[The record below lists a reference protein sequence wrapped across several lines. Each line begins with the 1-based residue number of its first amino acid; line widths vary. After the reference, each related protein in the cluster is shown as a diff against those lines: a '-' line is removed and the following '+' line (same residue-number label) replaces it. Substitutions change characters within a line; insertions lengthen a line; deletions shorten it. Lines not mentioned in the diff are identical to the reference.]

1 MATSSQPGLMGS
13 AHSLPSARSLT
24 TAEASKRGAQ
34 AAVMRANKRRASI
47 LPPPRVL
54 VTAPLSPPH
63 PTKPNQTI
71 HTGERNPTSPG
82 PRPPTDMAAAAGS
95 SAAPLPAPISLNDKA
110 AAVGGGVGGDRAAG
124 GCGVCAICLD
134 RIPLQE
140 TALVKG
146 CDHAYCVT
154 CILRWASYKQTP
166 VCPQCKHPFEF
177 LSVHRSLD
185 GCLHDYMFDESVCLL
200 LRATW
205 FKPLVV
211 EAHEEAQEEEDIY
224 RSYQYDD
231 GDEDDL
237 YEEYI
242 SRSPSIRIGNRRW
255 GDNGYVRGGRREAR
269 PVVIPPV
276 VDAVPSR
283 TPKKKEGSASG
294 SGSGSVSKDVAGRR
308 ARRAQKREAAD
319 KAAAEKHLKLLQRLG
334 RGKTSEAPPEAPES
348 LEVGPPESLEV
359 GPPVIE

>member
-1 MATSSQPGLMGS
+1 M
-13 AHSLPSARSLT
+13 
-24 TAEASKRGAQ
+24 
-34 AAVMRANKRRASI
+34 
-47 LPPPRVL
+47 
-54 VTAPLSPPH
+54 
-63 PTKPNQTI
+63 
-71 HTGERNPTSPG
+71 
-82 PRPPTDMAAAAGS
+82 AAAGS
-95 SAAPLPAPISLNDKA
+95 SAASLQAPLYLNDKA
-110 AAVGGGVGGDRAAG
+110 AAVGGDRAAG

-134 RIPLQE
+134 KIPLQE

-211 EAHEEAQEEEDIY
+211 EAHDEAQEEEDIY

-269 PVVIPPV
+269 PVVIPPAA
-276 VDAVPSR
+276 DAVPSR
-283 TPKKKEGSASG
+283 TPRKKEASASG

-334 RGKTSEAPPEAPES
+334 RGKTPEAPPEAPES
-348 LEVGPPESLEV
+348 LEHGREKSHPFPTTPNTDDLAGPHRSSSSWKAAVLASCVFLLVAADDGWDTVFSLRFAS
-359 GPPVIE
+359 PPALTTGMLLKVDSSGRLRALSTA

>member
-1 MATSSQPGLMGS
+1 MA
-13 AHSLPSARSLT
+13 
-24 TAEASKRGAQ
+24 
-34 AAVMRANKRRASI
+34 
-47 LPPPRVL
+47 
-54 VTAPLSPPH
+54 
-63 PTKPNQTI
+63 
-71 HTGERNPTSPG
+71 
-82 PRPPTDMAAAAGS
+82 AAAAGS
-95 SAAPLPAPISLNDKA
+95 SAASLPAPIPLNDKAA

-185 GCLHDYMFDESVCLL
+185 SCLHDYMFDESVCLL

-205 FKPLVV
+205 FKPLAV

-224 RSYQYDD
+224 RSYQYDY

-334 RGKTSEAPPEAPES
+334 RGKTPEAPPEA
-348 LEVGPPESLEV
+348 PPESLEV
-359 GPPVIE
+359 GPPAPLEVGPPVIG